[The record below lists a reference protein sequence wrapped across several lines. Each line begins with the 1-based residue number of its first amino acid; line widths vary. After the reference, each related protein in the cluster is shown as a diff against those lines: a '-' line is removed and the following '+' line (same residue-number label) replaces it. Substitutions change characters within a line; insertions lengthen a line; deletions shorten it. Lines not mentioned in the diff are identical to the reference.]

1 MTHQRPVAVTTDAL
15 ATLTRARLDARVRRM
30 VPPGALVAA
39 AVLVPIVDHAGE
51 PYLLFTKRT
60 DRVGHHKGQIS
71 FPGGVVDPGDRSFLD
86 AALRECEEEIAL
98 PRAAVEPLG
107 MLDDTETVATR
118 FVITPVVGVVRR
130 PVAWQP
136 DGEEIEKVIEVP
148 FELLAAE
155 GSFRVERWERDGV
168 TRPVYFFDYEGETI
182 WGATARILK
191 HYLELVGNP
200 S

>member
-107 MLDDTETVATR
+107 MLDDTETVATH